1 MFGAAAEVQITFKR
15 GAEVHFVAYVE
26 DQHATLFCCEQAKKY
41 LGWEPK
47 VALREGLS
55 RMVDDF
61 AKRLGVE
68 APKVP
73 ARA

>member
-1 MFGAAAEVQITFKR
+1 MRLIICCTAA
-15 GAEVHFVAYVE
+15 
-26 DQHATLFCCEQAKKY
+26 QAKKA

-55 RMVDDF
+55 RMVSDF

-68 APKVP
+68 APKVSG
-73 ARA
+73 RA